1 MCVCERGVRG
11 GPIYTSGGRFP
22 PNARME
28 GNQETWGRLLLEMHL
43 DGRPARFGRP
53 RGSAGP
59 TWTPLVLILLG
70 EYDLWAHV
78 KIPWCICLGS
88 PVFSDMW
95 ALLLSDTF
103 QCGSF
108 VHFSSCSLVFSL
120 FYRCG
125 CL

>member
-1 MCVCERGVRG
+1 MCVCVLRGVRG

-59 TWTPLVLILLG
+59 TWLPLVLILL
-70 EYDLWAHV
+70 WQA
-78 KIPWCICLGS
+78 
-88 PVFSDMW
+88 DMW
-95 ALLLSDTF
+95 ALI
-103 QCGSF
+103 SF
-108 VHFSSCSLVFSL
+108 LVCIVRGAPVCSARWAL
-120 FYRCG
+120 FVSG
-125 CL
+125 